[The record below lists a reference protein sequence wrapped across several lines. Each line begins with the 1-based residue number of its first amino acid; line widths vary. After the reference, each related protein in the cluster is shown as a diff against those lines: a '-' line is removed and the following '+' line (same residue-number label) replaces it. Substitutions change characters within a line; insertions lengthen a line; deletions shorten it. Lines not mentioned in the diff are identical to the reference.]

1 MAHIFIVE
9 DEASI
14 ARAVKAFLEKEG
26 FICTVRH
33 TASELLNLVM
43 LAKPDLV
50 VLDVM
55 LPGGDGV
62 ELCQQIRQ
70 KTDTPVVML
79 TAKSTE
85 KDRLEG
91 LRAGADDYVCKPF
104 SAPELVLRIKA
115 ILRRSQP
122 QTDKQKGQ
130 LSLNKN
136 NLTVSFDSNTI
147 TLTVVEFA
155 LLSALCSSADSV
167 ISREELM
174 DVIYRDQRIV
184 SARTVDSHVSK
195 LKRKLRELPFEE
207 DLIVSV
213 YGVGYK
219 FSFPDCA

>member
-1 MAHIFIVE
+1 MAHIFVVE

-14 ARAVKAFLEKEG
+14 ALAVKAFLEKEG

-33 TASELLNLVM
+33 TASDLLNLVM

-122 QTDKQKGQ
+122 QTGDRKGQ
-130 LSLNKN
+130 FSLNKS
-136 NLTVSFDSNTI
+136 NLTVSFDSKTI
-147 TLTVVEFA
+147 NLTVVEFS

-174 DVIYRDQRIV
+174 DVIYRDQRVV
-184 SARTVDSHVSK
+184 SDRTVDSHVSK
-195 LKRKLRELPFEE
+195 LKRKLRELPLGEE
-207 DLIVSV
+207 LIISV
-213 YGVGYK
+213 YGAGYK
-219 FSFPDCA
+219 FSFPSRG